1 MSHGHG
7 SVDYVRK
14 FFVLL
19 CLFGSLLG
27 LYYIAPNSDQ
37 GVGLLALG
45 FVILSA
51 FLIGQVVEIT
61 GHHIYR
67 HLFMVL
73 DLP

>member
-7 SVDYVRK
+7 SVDYVEK

-19 CLFGSLLG
+19 CLFGSLG
-27 LYYIAPNSDQ
+27 LYYIALIHQ

-51 FLIGQVVEIT
+51 F
-61 GHHIYR
+61 
-67 HLFMVL
+67 
-73 DLP
+73 